1 MNEETKQFLQSE
13 FKQFRNDL
21 AEIITAGFENVDE
34 RFKQVDKRFE
44 QVDKRFDALER
55 RFEDFELKT
64 GENFRLLHND
74 IEDLRNN
81 LTPLGTSPIEVED
94 LYARLKYVEQKLGI
108 ESGK

>member
-1 MNEETKQFLQSE
+1 MNEETKQFIQSE

-21 AEIITAGFENVDE
+21 AGIITTGFENI
-34 RFKQVDKRFE
+34 DKRFE
-44 QVDKRFDALER
+44 QIDKRLDALER
-55 RFEDFELKT
+55 RLEDFELKT
-64 GENFRLLHND
+64 NENFRLLINN

-94 LYARLKYVEQKLGI
+94 LYARLKYVEQKLGV

>member
-1 MNEETKQFLQSE
+1 MNEETKQFIQSE

-21 AEIITAGFENVDE
+21 AEIITAGFENVD
-34 RFKQVDKRFE
+34 KRFE
-44 QVDKRFDALER
+44 QVDKRFDKLER
-55 RFEDFELKT
+55 RFDDFELKT